1 MGVAEGPQ
9 VHSQC
14 AMQMTCK
21 PARVSP
27 SPQFGPGLGALGSEG
42 LCHLLAL
49 SLDRSPLPRPG
60 RASSAPSASG
70 LAASSALSA
79 EPALRAC
86 GTTLPSA
93 VPRLPGCL
101 RCAGE

>member
-21 PARVSP
+21 PAHVSP
-27 SPQFGPGLGALGSEG
+27 SPQFESGFGALGSEG
-42 LCHLLAL
+42 LSHLLAL
-49 SLDRSPLPRPG
+49 SLGRSPLPRPG
-60 RASSAPSASG
+60 RASPAPSAAG

-79 EPALRAC
+79 EPALRAR

>member
-27 SPQFGPGLGALGSEG
+27 SPQFGSGLGALGSEG
-42 LCHLLAL
+42 LSHLLAL
-49 SLDRSPLPRPG
+49 SLGRSPLPRPG
-60 RASSAPSASG
+60 RASPAPSAAG

-79 EPALRAC
+79 EPALRAR